1 VKFRN
6 YILVFFLTIN
16 FAFSFHSENRLVI
29 SNIQETNYHVI
40 TGTFKNGFNAWD
52 QVIKLK
58 KLGYKTAKILPKKN
72 ELFKVS
78 VLSFK
83 NYDLA
88 VQFQKKLA
96 LEGFKT
102 TNIEQHDLD
111 NNIIDYNKVVV
122 TENKENEI
130 EETNE
135 GSLNEIEN
143 QEKIKENNFT
153 KKEKEEDDNKKPEII
168 FKNLDDYYEIV
179 VGTYSNGFN
188 AWDRVN
194 ELKKKGFKSSKILR
208 RKNNLYRV
216 SVKQINTL
224 NNFQNLYIELK
235 EKQITEYNVLKFS
248 NTDSNKII
256 EEVIDL
262 KNIISNFDYEKK
274 VINKEVST
282 DEVDSIDYEET
293 MDLIA
298 SSDDDNNQ
306 ISEELDEFEKE
317 DNNIIIQK
325 NDLVNNEKNSIINE
339 IINAENLVDK
349 NVEELLDKE
358 EIVYTNNV
366 QIENNKINEKVDKE
380 KSISLDQETNISQN
394 AKTQSN
400 QINKR
405 KEKRKRS
412 GFNIFS
418 ALQDFDRKAYSSA
431 LEKYL
436 NLVYA
441 GKENYEILNYI
452 SNSYYNNSQYDKAVI
467 WFNKLISKYPKK
479 ITAENYYRAS
489 LSFKSQGAYGVSN
502 QLLEKYIEKTNNLIV
517 KNYYY
522 QNPNYLDQILKNSIL
537 AEIKKTNINSA
548 NSDFGPGFYG
558 ENKLVYSSTIS
569 STGNDL
575 YEWTDEPFLDL
586 FISEIDSLGNLS
598 DAKQITGDVN
608 TPYHESSAI
617 LSKDKKTLYFTR
629 NNFFKGDLEFDKNK
643 QVNLKIY
650 KAESEDGENWGNIQ
664 ELPFNDDEFST
675 AHPAFSIDEKRLY
688 FASDRPGSFGYS
700 DIWYVDILE
709 DGEYGDPVNLG
720 PNINT
725 EFRESFPFISDNNI
739 LYFSS
744 DGRMG
749 LGGFDIYYSNLDSYG
764 FPAES
769 KNFGKPLN
777 SRMDDFGFIYNSKS
791 NFGYFSSNR
800 NGYNG
805 SKSDEVYQFK
815 MLSSSAC
822 GSILSGIV
830 RDKYTG
836 QILPGAV
843 VELEDNYGNL
853 IANQIVKED
862 AKYDFSKE
870 AECSKCYTVKAR
882 KGVGYSSFQKNICIP
897 ESSTKIFTNIDLDW
911 AKDCLPDDLECLF
924 NINPIYFDL
933 DKYYIR
939 RDAAKELK
947 KVYTVMIRYPNM
959 KINIESHTDSRA
971 SNKYNLALSYN
982 RARSTKSWLVKRGI
996 NEKRISTSALGEM
1009 DLDNYCEDSINCQEQ
1024 EHQMNR
1030 RSIFKIREY

>member
-1 VKFRN
+1 MATAEKKETMDDTRKKLREIYSFTAEKEETVQKTETKEVTGENGKKETLSITKDVTEAVPYRIILKQPNRRQIEEAELEYSVEMSNCIRKGILTKAMLAKKYSDTGGLLSEEDAQELSGLYLKFGEKSGEFQKLSAKTKPTDTDKKRMDKMSGEIALLRKEIVDMETSYSSLFN
-6 YILVFFLTIN
+6 HTADTRAQNKAIQWYILYLTFIQKGDEEESTPLFEGEN
-16 FAFSFHSENRLVI
+16 FEGKMNDEEI
-29 SNIQETNYHVI
+29 
-40 TGTFKNGFNAWD
+40 
-52 QVIKLK
+52 
-58 KLGYKTAKILPKKN
+58 
-72 ELFKVS
+72 
-78 VLSFK
+78 SFK
-83 NYDLA
+83 NNTIIDTDN
-88 VQFQKKLA
+88 KSN
-96 LEGFKT
+96 ET
-102 TNIEQHDLD
+102 LD
-111 NNIIDYNKVVV
+111 NDQNIN
-122 TENKENEI
+122 
-130 EETNE
+130 
-135 GSLNEIEN
+135 
-143 QEKIKENNFT
+143 
-153 KKEKEEDDNKKPEII
+153 
-168 FKNLDDYYEIV
+168 
-179 VGTYSNGFN
+179 
-188 AWDRVN
+188 
-194 ELKKKGFKSSKILR
+194 
-208 RKNNLYRV
+208 
-216 SVKQINTL
+216 
-224 NNFQNLYIELK
+224 
-235 EKQITEYNVLKFS
+235 
-248 NTDSNKII
+248 
-256 EEVIDL
+256 
-262 KNIISNFDYEKK
+262 
-274 VINKEVST
+274 
-282 DEVDSIDYEET
+282 
-293 MDLIA
+293 
-298 SSDDDNNQ
+298 
-306 ISEELDEFEKE
+306 
-317 DNNIIIQK
+317 
-325 NDLVNNEKNSIINE
+325 
-339 IINAENLVDK
+339 
-349 NVEELLDKE
+349 LDKE
-358 EIVYTNNV
+358 INV
-366 QIENNKINEKVDKE
+366 
-380 KSISLDQETNISQN
+380 SQN
-394 AKTQSN
+394 IEIQNN
-400 QINKR
+400 QTSKR
-405 KEKRKRS
+405 KDKRKKS

-418 ALQDFDRKAYSSA
+418 ALQDFDRKAYTSA

-436 NLVYA
+436 NLVYS

-452 SNSYYNNSQYDKAVI
+452 SNSYFNNSQYDKAVI

-537 AEIKKTNINSA
+537 AEIKKTNINSE
-548 NSDFGPGFYG
+548 NSDFGPSFYG
-558 ENKLVYSSTIS
+558 ENKLIYSSTIS

-586 FISEIDSLGNLS
+586 FISEVDSLGNLS
-598 DAKQITGDVN
+598 DPKQVTGDVN

-629 NNFFKGDLEFDKNK
+629 NNFFKGDLDFDKNK

-650 KAESEDGENWGNIQ
+650 KAESEDGETWGNIQ

-700 DIWYVDILE
+700 DIWYVDILD

-725 EFRESFPFISDNNI
+725 EFRESFPFISSDNI

-764 FPAES
+764 FPDES
-769 KNFGKPLN
+769 INFGEPLN
-777 SRMDDFGFIYNSKS
+777 SRMDDFGFIYNSKN

-815 MLSSSAC
+815 MLASSPC
-822 GSILSGIV
+822 GSVLSGIV
-830 RDKYTG
+830 RDKNTG
-836 QILPGAV
+836 QILPGAE

-853 IANQIVKED
+853 IASQIVKED
-862 AKYDFSKE
+862 AKYDFSNE

-882 KGVGYSSFQKNICIP
+882 KGIGYSSFQKNICIP
-897 ESSTKIFTNIDLDW
+897 ESSTKIFTNIELDW

-947 KVYTVMIRYPNM
+947 KVYTVMIRYPNI
-959 KINIESHTDSRA
+959 KIHIESHTDSRA
-971 SNKYNLALSYN
+971 SNRYNLALSYN

-996 NEKRISTSALGEM
+996 NEERISTSALGEM
-1009 DLDNYCEDSINCQEQ
+1009 DLDNYCEDNINCQEQ

-1030 RSIFKIREY
+1030 RSIFKIREN

>member
-1 VKFRN
+1 MKFRK

-16 FAFSFHSENRLVI
+16 FTFSFHSERVLLINKLMI
-29 SNIQETNYHVI
+29 SNIQEINYHVI

-52 QVIKLK
+52 QVNKLK

-72 ELFKVS
+72 QLFKVS
-78 VLSFK
+78 VISFK
-83 NYDLA
+83 NYDSA
-88 VQFQKKLA
+88 VQLQKSLT
-96 LEGFKT
+96 LQGFNN
-102 TNIEQHDLD
+102 TNIEQYDF
-111 NNIIDYNKVVV
+111 NNEIIDYNNSDVS
-122 TENKENEI
+122 NNQENEI
-130 EETNE
+130 KENTKV
-135 GSLNEIEN
+135 SLDEVEN
-143 QEKIKENNFT
+143 QEKIKDSIIKKIEKVSNNMSQT
-153 KKEKEEDDNKKPEII
+153 T

-179 VGTYSNGFN
+179 VGSYTNGFN
-188 AWDRVN
+188 AWDKVN
-194 ELKKKGFKSSKILR
+194 ELKKKGFKSSKILK

-216 SVKQINTL
+216 SVQQIKNL

-235 EKQITEYNVLKFS
+235 ENQINEFNILKIS
-248 NTDSNKII
+248 NTNSNELL
-256 EEVIDL
+256 EEVIDYE
-262 KNIISNFDYEKK
+262 KIIENFD
-274 VINKEVST
+274 NKSQTVQNIVFPEE
-282 DEVDSIDYEET
+282 DLIDYEEPS
-293 MDLIA
+293 DKIVSGKDDINLIK
-298 SSDDDNNQ
+298 
-306 ISEELDEFEKE
+306 EELDEIKK
-317 DNNIIIQK
+317 DNNKVIAQT
-325 NDLVNNEKNSIINE
+325 NDITENEKISFTNKTIIDTDNKTNE
-339 IINAENLVDK
+339 T
-349 NVEELLDKE
+349 LD
-358 EIVYTNNV
+358 
-366 QIENNKINEKVDKE
+366 NEQNID
-380 KSISLDQETNISQN
+380 LDQDINISQN
-394 AKTQSN
+394 IETQNN
-400 QINKR
+400 QTSKR
-405 KEKRKRS
+405 KDKRKKS

-418 ALQDFDRKAYSSA
+418 ALQDFDRKAYTSA

-436 NLVYA
+436 NLVYS

-452 SNSYYNNSQYDKAVI
+452 SNSYFNNSQYDKAVI

-537 AEIKKTNINSA
+537 AEIKKTNINSE
-548 NSDFGPGFYG
+548 NSDFGPNFYG
-558 ENKLVYSSTIS
+558 ENKLIYSSTIS

-586 FISEIDSLGNLS
+586 FISDIDSLGNLS
-598 DAKQITGDVN
+598 DPKQVIGDIN

-629 NNFFKGDLEFDKNK
+629 NNFFKGDLDFDKNK

-650 KAESEDGENWGNIQ
+650 KAESEDGETWGNIQ

-700 DIWYVDILE
+700 DIWYVDILD

-725 EFRESFPFISDNNI
+725 EFRESFPFISSDNI

-764 FPAES
+764 FPDES
-769 KNFGKPLN
+769 INFGKPLN
-777 SRMDDFGFIYNSKS
+777 SRMDDFGFIYNSKN

-815 MLSSSAC
+815 MLASSPC
-822 GSILSGIV
+822 GSVLSGIV
-830 RDKYTG
+830 RDKNTG
-836 QILPGAV
+836 QILPGAE

-853 IANQIVKED
+853 IASQIVKED
-862 AKYDFSKE
+862 AKYDFSNE

-882 KGVGYSSFQKNICIP
+882 KGIGYSSFQKNICIP
-897 ESSTKIFTNIDLDW
+897 ESSTKIFTNIELDW

-947 KVYTVMIRYPNM
+947 KVYTVMIRYPNI
-959 KINIESHTDSRA
+959 KIHIESHTDSRA
-971 SNKYNLALSYN
+971 SNRYNLALSYN

-996 NEKRISTSALGEM
+996 NEERISTSALGEM
-1009 DLDNYCEDSINCQEQ
+1009 DLDNYCEDNINCQEQ

-1030 RSIFKIREY
+1030 RSIFKIREN

>member
-1 VKFRN
+1 M
-6 YILVFFLTIN
+6 
-16 FAFSFHSENRLVI
+16 I
-29 SNIQETNYHVI
+29 SNIQEINYHVI

-52 QVIKLK
+52 QVNKLK

-72 ELFKVS
+72 QLFKVS
-78 VLSFK
+78 VISFK
-83 NYDLA
+83 NYDSA
-88 VQFQKKLA
+88 VQLQKNLA
-96 LEGFKT
+96 LQGFNN
-102 TNIEQHDLD
+102 TNIEQYDF
-111 NNIIDYNKVVV
+111 NNEIIDYNNSDVS
-122 TENKENEI
+122 NNQENEI
-130 EETNE
+130 KENTKV
-135 GSLNEIEN
+135 SLDEFEN
-143 QEKIKENNFT
+143 QEKIKDNTTGKIEKGSNNMSQT
-153 KKEKEEDDNKKPEII
+153 T

-179 VGTYSNGFN
+179 VGSYTNGFN
-188 AWDRVN
+188 AWDKVN
-194 ELKKKGFKSSKILR
+194 DLKKKGFKSSKILK

-216 SVKQINTL
+216 SVQQIKNL
-224 NNFQNLYIELK
+224 KNFQDLYTELK
-235 EKQITEYNVLKFS
+235 ENQINEFNILKIS
-248 NTDSNKII
+248 NTNSNELL
-256 EEVIDL
+256 EEVIDY
-262 KNIISNFDYEKK
+262 KKIIENFD
-274 VINKEVST
+274 NKSQTVQNIVFPEE
-282 DEVDSIDYEET
+282 DLIDYEEPSDKIVST
-293 MDLIA
+293 EDDINLIK
-298 SSDDDNNQ
+298 
-306 ISEELDEFEKE
+306 EELDEIKK
-317 DNNIIIQK
+317 DNNKVIAQT
-325 NDLVNNEKNSIINE
+325 NDITENEKISF
-339 IINAENLVDK
+339 
-349 NVEELLDKE
+349 
-358 EIVYTNNV
+358 TNNTIIDTDNKT
-366 QIENNKINEKVDKE
+366 IETLDNEQDIDLDEKINV
-380 KSISLDQETNISQN
+380 SQN
-394 AKTQSN
+394 IEIQNN
-400 QINKR
+400 QTSKR
-405 KEKRKRS
+405 KDKRKKS

-418 ALQDFDRKAYSSA
+418 ALQDFDRKAYTSA

-436 NLVYA
+436 NLVYS

-452 SNSYYNNSQYDKAVI
+452 SNSYFNNSQYDKAVI

-537 AEIKKTNINSA
+537 AEIKKTNINSE
-548 NSDFGPGFYG
+548 NSDFGPSFYG
-558 ENKLVYSSTIS
+558 ENKLIYSSTIS

-586 FISEIDSLGNLS
+586 FISEVDSLGNLS
-598 DAKQITGDVN
+598 DPKQVTGDVN

-629 NNFFKGDLEFDKNK
+629 NNFFKGDLDFDKNK

-650 KAESEDGENWGNIQ
+650 KAESEDGETWGNIQ

-700 DIWYVDILE
+700 DIWYVDILD

-725 EFRESFPFISDNNI
+725 EFRESFPFISSDNI

-764 FPAES
+764 FPDES
-769 KNFGKPLN
+769 INFGEPLN
-777 SRMDDFGFIYNSKS
+777 SRMDDFGFIYNSKN

-815 MLSSSAC
+815 MLASSPC
-822 GSILSGIV
+822 GSVLSGIV
-830 RDKYTG
+830 RDKNTG
-836 QILPGAV
+836 QILPGAE

-853 IANQIVKED
+853 IASQIVKED
-862 AKYDFSKE
+862 AKYDFSNE

-882 KGVGYSSFQKNICIP
+882 KGIGYSSFQKNICIP
-897 ESSTKIFTNIDLDW
+897 ESSAKIFTNIELDW

-947 KVYTVMIRYPNM
+947 KVYTVMIRYPNI
-959 KINIESHTDSRA
+959 KIHIESHTDSRA
-971 SNKYNLALSYN
+971 SNRYNLALSYN

-996 NEKRISTSALGEM
+996 NEERISTSALGEM
-1009 DLDNYCEDSINCQEQ
+1009 DLDNYCEDNINCQEQ

-1030 RSIFKIREY
+1030 RSIFKIREN

>member
-1 VKFRN
+1 M
-6 YILVFFLTIN
+6 
-16 FAFSFHSENRLVI
+16 I
-29 SNIQETNYHVI
+29 SNIQEINYHVI

-52 QVIKLK
+52 QVNKLK

-72 ELFKVS
+72 QLFKVS
-78 VLSFK
+78 VISFK
-83 NYDLA
+83 NYDSA
-88 VQFQKKLA
+88 VQLQKNLT
-96 LEGFKT
+96 LQGFNN
-102 TNIEQHDLD
+102 TNIEQYDF
-111 NNIIDYNKVVV
+111 NNEIIDYNNSDVS
-122 TENKENEI
+122 NNQENEI
-130 EETNE
+130 KENTKV
-135 GSLNEIEN
+135 SLDEVEN
-143 QEKIKENNFT
+143 QEKIKDNTIGKIEKGSNNMSQT
-153 KKEKEEDDNKKPEII
+153 T

-179 VGTYSNGFN
+179 VGSYTNGFN
-188 AWDRVN
+188 AWDKVN
-194 ELKKKGFKSSKILR
+194 ELKKKGFKSSKILK

-216 SVKQINTL
+216 SVQQIKNL

-235 EKQITEYNVLKFS
+235 ENQINEFNILKIS
-248 NTDSNKII
+248 NTNSNELL
-256 EEVIDL
+256 EEVIDY
-262 KNIISNFDYEKK
+262 KKIIENFDKK
-274 VINKEVST
+274 SQTVQNIVFPEE
-282 DEVDSIDYEET
+282 DLIDYEEP
-293 MDLIA
+293 
-298 SSDDDNNQ
+298 SDKIVSREDDINQ
-306 ISEELDEFEKE
+306 IKEELDEIKK
-317 DNNIIIQK
+317 DNYKVIDQT
-325 NDLVNNEKNSIINE
+325 NDITENEKISF
-339 IINAENLVDK
+339 
-349 NVEELLDKE
+349 
-358 EIVYTNNV
+358 TNNT
-366 QIENNKINEKVDKE
+366 IIDTDNKTNETLDNE
-380 KSISLDQETNISQN
+380 QNIDLDQEINVSQN
-394 AKTQSN
+394 IEIQNN
-400 QINKR
+400 QTSKR
-405 KEKRKRS
+405 KDKRKKS

-418 ALQDFDRKAYSSA
+418 ALQDFDRKAYTSA

-436 NLVYA
+436 NLVYS

-452 SNSYYNNSQYDKAVI
+452 SNSYFNNSQYDKAVI

-537 AEIKKTNINSA
+537 AEIKKTNINSE
-548 NSDFGPGFYG
+548 NSDFGPSFYG
-558 ENKLVYSSTIS
+558 ENKLIYSSTIS

-586 FISEIDSLGNLS
+586 FISEVDSLGNLS
-598 DAKQITGDVN
+598 DPKQVTGDVN

-629 NNFFKGDLEFDKNK
+629 NNFFKGDLDFDKNK

-650 KAESEDGENWGNIQ
+650 KAESEDGETWGNIQ

-700 DIWYVDILE
+700 DIWYVDILD

-725 EFRESFPFISDNNI
+725 EFRESFPFISSDNI

-764 FPAES
+764 FPDES
-769 KNFGKPLN
+769 INFGKPLN
-777 SRMDDFGFIYNSKS
+777 SRMDDFGFIYNSKN

-815 MLSSSAC
+815 MLASSPC
-822 GSILSGIV
+822 GSVLSGIV
-830 RDKYTG
+830 RDKNTG
-836 QILPGAV
+836 QILPGAE

-853 IANQIVKED
+853 IASQIVKED
-862 AKYDFSKE
+862 AKYDFSNE

-882 KGVGYSSFQKNICIP
+882 KGIGYSSFQKNICIP
-897 ESSTKIFTNIDLDW
+897 ESSTKIFTNIELDW

-947 KVYTVMIRYPNM
+947 KVYTVMIRYPNI
-959 KINIESHTDSRA
+959 KIHIESHTDSRA
-971 SNKYNLALSYN
+971 SNRYNLALSYN

-996 NEKRISTSALGEM
+996 NEERISTSALGEM
-1009 DLDNYCEDSINCQEQ
+1009 DLDNYCEDNINCQEQ

-1030 RSIFKIREY
+1030 RSIFKIREN

>member
-1 VKFRN
+1 M
-6 YILVFFLTIN
+6 
-16 FAFSFHSENRLVI
+16 I
-29 SNIQETNYHVI
+29 SNIQEINYHVI

-52 QVIKLK
+52 QVNKLK

-72 ELFKVS
+72 QLFKVS
-78 VLSFK
+78 VISFK
-83 NYDLA
+83 NYDSA
-88 VQFQKKLA
+88 VQLQKNLA
-96 LEGFKT
+96 LQGFNN
-102 TNIEQHDLD
+102 TNIEQYDF
-111 NNIIDYNKVVV
+111 NNEIIDYNNSDVS
-122 TENKENEI
+122 NNQENEI
-130 EETNE
+130 KENTKV
-135 GSLNEIEN
+135 SLDEVEN
-143 QEKIKENNFT
+143 QEKIKDSIIKKIEKVSNNMSQT
-153 KKEKEEDDNKKPEII
+153 T

-179 VGTYSNGFN
+179 VGSYTNGFN
-188 AWDRVN
+188 AWDKVN
-194 ELKKKGFKSSKILR
+194 ELKKKGFKSSKILK

-216 SVKQINTL
+216 SVQQIKNL

-235 EKQITEYNVLKFS
+235 ENQINEFNILKIS
-248 NTDSNKII
+248 NTNSNELL
-256 EEVIDL
+256 EEVIDYE
-262 KNIISNFDYEKK
+262 KIIENFD
-274 VINKEVST
+274 NKSQTVQNIVFPEE
-282 DEVDSIDYEET
+282 DLIDYEEPS
-293 MDLIA
+293 DKIVSGKDDINLIK
-298 SSDDDNNQ
+298 
-306 ISEELDEFEKE
+306 EELDEIKK
-317 DNNIIIQK
+317 DNNKVIAQT
-325 NDLVNNEKNSIINE
+325 NDITENEKISFTNKTIIDTDNKTNE
-339 IINAENLVDK
+339 T
-349 NVEELLDKE
+349 LD
-358 EIVYTNNV
+358 
-366 QIENNKINEKVDKE
+366 NEQNID
-380 KSISLDQETNISQN
+380 LDQDINVSQN
-394 AKTQSN
+394 IETQNN
-400 QINKR
+400 QTIKR
-405 KEKRKRS
+405 KDKRKKS

-418 ALQDFDRKAYSSA
+418 ALQDFDRKAYTSA

-436 NLVYA
+436 NLVYS

-452 SNSYYNNSQYDKAVI
+452 SNSYFNNSQYDKAVI

-537 AEIKKTNINSA
+537 AEIKKTNINSE
-548 NSDFGPGFYG
+548 NSDFGPSFYG
-558 ENKLVYSSTIS
+558 ENKLIYSSTIS

-586 FISEIDSLGNLS
+586 FISDIDSLGNLS
-598 DAKQITGDVN
+598 DPKQVTGDVN

-629 NNFFKGDLEFDKNK
+629 NNFFKGDLDFDKNK

-650 KAESEDGENWGNIQ
+650 KAESEDGETWGNIQ

-700 DIWYVDILE
+700 DIWYVDILD

-725 EFRESFPFISDNNI
+725 EFRESFPFISSDNI

-764 FPAES
+764 FPDES
-769 KNFGKPLN
+769 INFGKPLN
-777 SRMDDFGFIYNSKS
+777 SRMDDFGFIYNSKN

-815 MLSSSAC
+815 MLASSPC
-822 GSILSGIV
+822 GSVLSGIV
-830 RDKYTG
+830 RDKNTG
-836 QILPGAV
+836 QILPGAE

-853 IANQIVKED
+853 IASQIVKED
-862 AKYDFSKE
+862 AKYDFSNE

-882 KGVGYSSFQKNICIP
+882 KGIGYSSFQKNICIP
-897 ESSTKIFTNIDLDW
+897 ESSTKIFTNIELDW

-947 KVYTVMIRYPNM
+947 KVYTVMIRYPNI
-959 KINIESHTDSRA
+959 KIHIESHTDSRA
-971 SNKYNLALSYN
+971 SNRYNLALSYN

-996 NEKRISTSALGEM
+996 NEERISTSALGEM
-1009 DLDNYCEDSINCQEQ
+1009 DLDNYCEDNINCQEQ

-1030 RSIFKIREY
+1030 RSIFKIREN

>member
-1 VKFRN
+1 M
-6 YILVFFLTIN
+6 
-16 FAFSFHSENRLVI
+16 I
-29 SNIQETNYHVI
+29 SNIQEINYHVI

-52 QVIKLK
+52 QVNKLK

-72 ELFKVS
+72 QLFKVS
-78 VLSFK
+78 VISFK
-83 NYDLA
+83 NYDSA
-88 VQFQKKLA
+88 VQLQKNLA
-96 LEGFKT
+96 LQGFNN
-102 TNIEQHDLD
+102 TNIEQYDF
-111 NNIIDYNKVVV
+111 NNEIIDYNNSDVS
-122 TENKENEI
+122 NNQENEI
-130 EETNE
+130 KENTKV
-135 GSLNEIEN
+135 SLDEVEN
-143 QEKIKENNFT
+143 QEKIKDNTTGKIEKGSNNMSQT
-153 KKEKEEDDNKKPEII
+153 T

-179 VGTYSNGFN
+179 VGSYTNGFN
-188 AWDRVN
+188 AWDKVN
-194 ELKKKGFKSSKILR
+194 ELKKKGFKSSKILK

-216 SVKQINTL
+216 SVQQIKNL

-235 EKQITEYNVLKFS
+235 ENQINEFNILKIS
-248 NTDSNKII
+248 NTNSNELL
-256 EEVIDL
+256 EEVIDY
-262 KNIISNFDYEKK
+262 KKIIENFD
-274 VINKEVST
+274 NKSQTVQNIVFPEE
-282 DEVDSIDYEET
+282 DLIDYEEP
-293 MDLIA
+293 
-298 SSDDDNNQ
+298 SDKIVSREDDINQIKEELNEIKKDNNKVIAQ
-306 ISEELDEFEKE
+306 T
-317 DNNIIIQK
+317 
-325 NDLVNNEKNSIINE
+325 NDITENEKISF
-339 IINAENLVDK
+339 
-349 NVEELLDKE
+349 
-358 EIVYTNNV
+358 TNNT
-366 QIENNKINEKVDKE
+366 IIDTDNKTNETLDNE
-380 KSISLDQETNISQN
+380 QNIDLDQDINVSQN
-394 AKTQSN
+394 IETQNN
-400 QINKR
+400 QTSKR
-405 KEKRKRS
+405 KDKRKKS

-418 ALQDFDRKAYSSA
+418 ALQDFDRKAYTSA

-436 NLVYA
+436 NLVYS

-452 SNSYYNNSQYDKAVI
+452 SNSYFNNSQYDKAVI

-537 AEIKKTNINSA
+537 AEIKKTNINSE
-548 NSDFGPGFYG
+548 NSDFGPSFYG
-558 ENKLVYSSTIS
+558 ENKLIYSSTIS

-586 FISEIDSLGNLS
+586 FISEVDSLGNLS
-598 DAKQITGDVN
+598 DPKQVTGDVN

-629 NNFFKGDLEFDKNK
+629 NNFFKGDLDFDKNK

-650 KAESEDGENWGNIQ
+650 KAESEDGETWGNIQ

-700 DIWYVDILE
+700 DIWYVDILD

-725 EFRESFPFISDNNI
+725 EFRESFPFISSDNI

-764 FPAES
+764 FPDES
-769 KNFGKPLN
+769 INFGEPLN
-777 SRMDDFGFIYNSKS
+777 SRMDDFGFIYNSKN

-815 MLSSSAC
+815 MLASSPC
-822 GSILSGIV
+822 GSVLSGIV
-830 RDKYTG
+830 RDKNTG
-836 QILPGAV
+836 QILPGAE

-853 IANQIVKED
+853 IASQIVKED
-862 AKYDFSKE
+862 AKYDFSNE

-882 KGVGYSSFQKNICIP
+882 KGIGYSSFQKNICIP
-897 ESSTKIFTNIDLDW
+897 ESSTKIFTNIELDW

-947 KVYTVMIRYPNM
+947 KVYTVMIRYPNI
-959 KINIESHTDSRA
+959 KIHIESHTDSRA
-971 SNKYNLALSYN
+971 SNRYNLALSYN

-996 NEKRISTSALGEM
+996 NEERISTSALGEM
-1009 DLDNYCEDSINCQEQ
+1009 DLDNYCEDNINCQEQ

-1030 RSIFKIREY
+1030 RSIFKIREN

>member
-1 VKFRN
+1 M
-6 YILVFFLTIN
+6 IN
-16 FAFSFHSENRLVI
+16 KLMI
-29 SNIQETNYHVI
+29 SNIQEINYHVI

-52 QVIKLK
+52 QVNKLK

-72 ELFKVS
+72 QLFKVS
-78 VLSFK
+78 VISFK
-83 NYDLA
+83 NYDSA
-88 VQFQKKLA
+88 VQLQKNLT
-96 LEGFKT
+96 LQGFNN
-102 TNIEQHDLD
+102 TNIEQYDF
-111 NNIIDYNKVVV
+111 NNEIIDYNNSDVS
-122 TENKENEI
+122 NNQENEI
-130 EETNE
+130 KENTKV
-135 GSLNEIEN
+135 SLDEVEN
-143 QEKIKENNFT
+143 QEKIKDSIIKKIEKVSNNMSQT
-153 KKEKEEDDNKKPEII
+153 T

-179 VGTYSNGFN
+179 VGSYTNGFN
-188 AWDRVN
+188 AWDKVN
-194 ELKKKGFKSSKILR
+194 ELKKKGFKSSKILK

-216 SVKQINTL
+216 SVQQIKNL

-235 EKQITEYNVLKFS
+235 ENQINEFNILKIS
-248 NTDSNKII
+248 NTNSNELL
-256 EEVIDL
+256 EEVIDY
-262 KNIISNFDYEKK
+262 KKIIENFD
-274 VINKEVST
+274 NKSQTVQNIVFPEE
-282 DEVDSIDYEET
+282 DLIDYEEPS
-293 MDLIA
+293 DKIVSGKDDINLIK
-298 SSDDDNNQ
+298 
-306 ISEELDEFEKE
+306 EELDEIKK
-317 DNNIIIQK
+317 DNNKVIAQTNDIIE
-325 NDLVNNEKNSIINE
+325 NEKISF
-339 IINAENLVDK
+339 
-349 NVEELLDKE
+349 
-358 EIVYTNNV
+358 TNNT
-366 QIENNKINEKVDKE
+366 IIDTDNKTNETLDNE
-380 KSISLDQETNISQN
+380 QNIDLDQDINVSQN
-394 AKTQSN
+394 IETQNN
-400 QINKR
+400 QTSKR
-405 KEKRKRS
+405 KDKRKKS

-418 ALQDFDRKAYSSA
+418 ALQDFDRKAYTSA

-436 NLVYA
+436 NLVYS

-452 SNSYYNNSQYDKAVI
+452 SNSYFNNSQYDKAVI

-537 AEIKKTNINSA
+537 AEIKKTNINSE
-548 NSDFGPGFYG
+548 NSDFGPSFYG
-558 ENKLVYSSTIS
+558 ENKLIYSSTIS

-586 FISEIDSLGNLS
+586 FISDIDSLGNLS
-598 DAKQITGDVN
+598 DPKQVTGDVN

-629 NNFFKGDLEFDKNK
+629 NNFFKGDLDFDKNK

-650 KAESEDGENWGNIQ
+650 KAESEDGETWGNIQ

-700 DIWYVDILE
+700 DIWYVDILD

-725 EFRESFPFISDNNI
+725 EFRESFPFISSDNI

-764 FPAES
+764 FPDES
-769 KNFGKPLN
+769 INFGEPLN
-777 SRMDDFGFIYNSKS
+777 SRMDDFGFIYNSKN

-815 MLSSSAC
+815 MLASSPC
-822 GSILSGIV
+822 GSVLSGIV
-830 RDKYTG
+830 RDKNTG
-836 QILPGAV
+836 QILPGAE

-853 IANQIVKED
+853 IASQIVKED
-862 AKYDFSKE
+862 AKYDFSNE

-882 KGVGYSSFQKNICIP
+882 KGIGYSSFQKNICIP
-897 ESSTKIFTNIDLDW
+897 ESSTKIFTNIELDW

-947 KVYTVMIRYPNM
+947 KVYTVMIRYPNI
-959 KINIESHTDSRA
+959 KIHIESHTDSRA
-971 SNKYNLALSYN
+971 SNRYNLALSYN

-996 NEKRISTSALGEM
+996 NEERISTSALGEM
-1009 DLDNYCEDSINCQEQ
+1009 DLDNYCEDNINCQEQ

-1030 RSIFKIREY
+1030 RSIFKIREN

>member
-1 VKFRN
+1 M
-6 YILVFFLTIN
+6 
-16 FAFSFHSENRLVI
+16 I
-29 SNIQETNYHVI
+29 SNIQEINYHLI

-52 QVIKLK
+52 QVNKLK

-72 ELFKVS
+72 QLFKVS
-78 VLSFK
+78 VISFK
-83 NYDLA
+83 NYDSA

-96 LEGFKT
+96 FQGFNN
-102 TNIEQHDLD
+102 TNIEQYDF
-111 NNIIDYNKVVV
+111 NNEIIDYNNSDVS
-122 TENKENEI
+122 NNQENEI
-130 EETNE
+130 QENNKV
-135 GSLNEIEN
+135 SLDELEN
-143 QEKIKENNFT
+143 QEEIKDSIIDKIEKGSNNMSQT
-153 KKEKEEDDNKKPEII
+153 V
-168 FKNLDDYYEIV
+168 FKNLDDYYEII
-179 VGTYSNGFN
+179 VGSYTNGFN
-188 AWDRVN
+188 AWDKIN
-194 ELKKKGFKSSKILR
+194 ELKKKGFKSSKILK

-216 SVKQINTL
+216 SVQQIKNL

-235 EKQITEYNVLKFS
+235 ENQINEFNILKIS
-248 NTDSNKII
+248 NTNSNELL
-256 EEVIDL
+256 EEVIDY
-262 KNIISNFDYEKK
+262 KKIIENFDKK
-274 VINKEVST
+274 SQTVQNIVFPEE
-282 DEVDSIDYEET
+282 DLIDYEET
-293 MDLIA
+293 
-298 SSDDDNNQ
+298 SDKILSREDDINQ
-306 ISEELDEFEKE
+306 IKEELDEIKN
-317 DNNIIIQK
+317 DNNKVIVQTNDIIE
-325 NDLVNNEKNSIINE
+325 NENISF
-339 IINAENLVDK
+339 
-349 NVEELLDKE
+349 
-358 EIVYTNNV
+358 TNN
-366 QIENNKINEKVDKE
+366 IKIDTDDKTNETLDNE
-380 KSISLDQETNISQN
+380 QNIDLDQDINVSQN
-394 AKTQSN
+394 IETQNN
-400 QINKR
+400 QTSKR
-405 KEKRKRS
+405 KDKRKKS

-418 ALQDFDRKAYSSA
+418 ALQDFDRKAYTSA

-436 NLVYA
+436 KLVYS

-452 SNSYYNNSQYDKAVI
+452 SNSYFNNSQYDKAVI

-537 AEIKKTNINSA
+537 AEIKKTNINSE
-548 NSDFGPGFYG
+548 NSDFGPSFYG
-558 ENKLVYSSTIS
+558 ENKLIYSSTIS

-586 FISEIDSLGNLS
+586 FISEVDSLGNLS
-598 DAKQITGDVN
+598 DPKQVTGDVN

-629 NNFFKGDLEFDKNK
+629 NNFFKGDLDFDKNK

-650 KAESEDGENWGNIQ
+650 KAESEDGETWGNIQ

-700 DIWYVDILE
+700 DIWYVDILD

-725 EFRESFPFISDNNI
+725 EFRESFPFISSDNI

-749 LGGFDIYYSNLDSYG
+749 IGGFDIYYSNLDSYG
-764 FPAES
+764 FPDES
-769 KNFGKPLN
+769 INFGEPLN
-777 SRMDDFGFIYNSKS
+777 SRMDDFGFIYNSKN

-815 MLSSSAC
+815 MLASSPC
-822 GSILSGIV
+822 GSVLSGIV
-830 RDKYTG
+830 RDKNTG
-836 QILPGAV
+836 QILPGAE

-853 IANQIVKED
+853 IASQIVKED
-862 AKYDFSKE
+862 AKYDFSNE

-882 KGVGYSSFQKNICIP
+882 KGIGYSSFQKNICIP
-897 ESSTKIFTNIDLDW
+897 ESSTKIFTNIELDW

-947 KVYTVMIRYPNM
+947 KVYTVMIRYPNI
-959 KINIESHTDSRA
+959 KIHIESHTDSRA
-971 SNKYNLALSYN
+971 SNRYNLALSYN

-996 NEKRISTSALGEM
+996 NEERISTSALGEM
-1009 DLDNYCEDSINCQEQ
+1009 DLDNYCEDNINCQEQ

-1030 RSIFKIREY
+1030 RSIFKIREN

>member
-1 VKFRN
+1 M
-6 YILVFFLTIN
+6 
-16 FAFSFHSENRLVI
+16 I
-29 SNIQETNYHVI
+29 SNIQEINYHVI

-52 QVIKLK
+52 QVNKLK

-72 ELFKVS
+72 QLFKVS
-78 VLSFK
+78 VISFK
-83 NYDLA
+83 NYDSA
-88 VQFQKKLA
+88 VQLQKSLT
-96 LEGFKT
+96 LQGFNN
-102 TNIEQHDLD
+102 TNIEQYDF
-111 NNIIDYNKVVV
+111 NNEIIDYNNSDVS
-122 TENKENEI
+122 NNQENEI
-130 EETNE
+130 KENTKV
-135 GSLNEIEN
+135 SLDEVEN
-143 QEKIKENNFT
+143 QEKIKDSIIKKIEKVSNNMSQT
-153 KKEKEEDDNKKPEII
+153 T

-179 VGTYSNGFN
+179 VGSYTNGFN
-188 AWDRVN
+188 AWDKVN
-194 ELKKKGFKSSKILR
+194 ELKKKGFKSSKILK

-216 SVKQINTL
+216 SVQQIKNL

-235 EKQITEYNVLKFS
+235 ENQINEFNILKIS
-248 NTDSNKII
+248 NTNSNELL
-256 EEVIDL
+256 EEVIDYE
-262 KNIISNFDYEKK
+262 KIIENFD
-274 VINKEVST
+274 NKSQTVQNIVFPEE
-282 DEVDSIDYEET
+282 DLIDYEEPS
-293 MDLIA
+293 DKIVSGKDDINLIK
-298 SSDDDNNQ
+298 
-306 ISEELDEFEKE
+306 EELDEIKK
-317 DNNIIIQK
+317 DNNKVIAQT
-325 NDLVNNEKNSIINE
+325 NDITENEKISFTNKTIIDTDNKTNE
-339 IINAENLVDK
+339 T
-349 NVEELLDKE
+349 LD
-358 EIVYTNNV
+358 
-366 QIENNKINEKVDKE
+366 NEQNID
-380 KSISLDQETNISQN
+380 LDQDINISQN
-394 AKTQSN
+394 IETQNN
-400 QINKR
+400 QTSKR
-405 KEKRKRS
+405 KDKRKKS

-418 ALQDFDRKAYSSA
+418 ALQDFDRKAYTSA

-436 NLVYA
+436 NLVYS

-452 SNSYYNNSQYDKAVI
+452 SNSYFNNSQYDKAVI

-537 AEIKKTNINSA
+537 AEIKKTNINSE
-548 NSDFGPGFYG
+548 NSDFGPNFYG
-558 ENKLVYSSTIS
+558 ENKLIYSSTIS

-586 FISEIDSLGNLS
+586 FISDIDSLGNLS
-598 DAKQITGDVN
+598 DPKQVIGDIN

-629 NNFFKGDLEFDKNK
+629 NNFFKGDLDFDKNK

-650 KAESEDGENWGNIQ
+650 KAESEDGETWGNIQ

-700 DIWYVDILE
+700 DIWYVDILD

-725 EFRESFPFISDNNI
+725 EFRESFPFISSDNI

-764 FPAES
+764 FPDES
-769 KNFGKPLN
+769 INFGKPLN
-777 SRMDDFGFIYNSKS
+777 SRMDDFGFIYNSKN

-815 MLSSSAC
+815 MLASSPC
-822 GSILSGIV
+822 GSVLSGIV
-830 RDKYTG
+830 RDKNTG
-836 QILPGAV
+836 QILPGAE

-853 IANQIVKED
+853 IASQIVKED
-862 AKYDFSKE
+862 AKYDFSNE

-882 KGVGYSSFQKNICIP
+882 KGIGYSSFQKNICIP
-897 ESSTKIFTNIDLDW
+897 ESSTKIFTNIELDW

-947 KVYTVMIRYPNM
+947 KVYTVMIRYPNI
-959 KINIESHTDSRA
+959 KIHIESHTDSRA
-971 SNKYNLALSYN
+971 SNRYNLALSYN

-996 NEKRISTSALGEM
+996 NEERISTSALGEM
-1009 DLDNYCEDSINCQEQ
+1009 DLDNYCEDNINCQEQ

-1030 RSIFKIREY
+1030 RSIFKIREN

>member
-1 VKFRN
+1 M
-6 YILVFFLTIN
+6 
-16 FAFSFHSENRLVI
+16 I
-29 SNIQETNYHVI
+29 SNIQEINYHVI

-52 QVIKLK
+52 QVNKLK

-72 ELFKVS
+72 QLFKVS
-78 VLSFK
+78 VISFK
-83 NYDLA
+83 NYDSA
-88 VQFQKKLA
+88 VQLQKNLT
-96 LEGFKT
+96 LQGFNN
-102 TNIEQHDLD
+102 TNIEQYDF
-111 NNIIDYNKVVV
+111 NNEIIDYNNSDVS
-122 TENKENEI
+122 NNQENEI
-130 EETNE
+130 KENTKV
-135 GSLNEIEN
+135 SLDEVEN
-143 QEKIKENNFT
+143 QEKIKDSIIKKIEKVSNNMSQT
-153 KKEKEEDDNKKPEII
+153 T

-179 VGTYSNGFN
+179 VGSYTNGFN
-188 AWDRVN
+188 AWDKVN
-194 ELKKKGFKSSKILR
+194 ELKKKGFKSSKILK

-216 SVKQINTL
+216 SVQQIKNL

-235 EKQITEYNVLKFS
+235 ENQINEFNILKIS
-248 NTDSNKII
+248 NTNSNELL
-256 EEVIDL
+256 EEVIDY
-262 KNIISNFDYEKK
+262 KKIIENFD
-274 VINKEVST
+274 NKSQTVQNIVFPEE
-282 DEVDSIDYEET
+282 DLIDYEEPS
-293 MDLIA
+293 DKIVSGKDDINLIK
-298 SSDDDNNQ
+298 
-306 ISEELDEFEKE
+306 EELDEIKK
-317 DNNIIIQK
+317 DNNKVIAQT
-325 NDLVNNEKNSIINE
+325 NDITENEKISF
-339 IINAENLVDK
+339 
-349 NVEELLDKE
+349 
-358 EIVYTNNV
+358 TNNT
-366 QIENNKINEKVDKE
+366 IIDTDNKTNETLDNE
-380 KSISLDQETNISQN
+380 QNIDLDQEINVSQN
-394 AKTQSN
+394 IEIQNN
-400 QINKR
+400 QTSKR
-405 KEKRKRS
+405 KDKRKKS

-418 ALQDFDRKAYSSA
+418 ALQDFDRKAYTSA

-436 NLVYA
+436 NLVYS

-452 SNSYYNNSQYDKAVI
+452 SNSYFNNSQYDKAVI

-537 AEIKKTNINSA
+537 AEIKKTNINSE
-548 NSDFGPGFYG
+548 NSDFGPSFYG
-558 ENKLVYSSTIS
+558 ENKLIYSSTIS

-586 FISEIDSLGNLS
+586 FISDIDSLGNLS
-598 DAKQITGDVN
+598 DPKQVTGDVN

-629 NNFFKGDLEFDKNK
+629 NNFFKGDLDFDKNK

-650 KAESEDGENWGNIQ
+650 KAESEDGETWGNIQ

-700 DIWYVDILE
+700 DIWYVDILD

-725 EFRESFPFISDNNI
+725 EFRESFPFISSDNI

-764 FPAES
+764 FPDES
-769 KNFGKPLN
+769 INFGKPLN
-777 SRMDDFGFIYNSKS
+777 SRMDDFGFIYNSKN

-815 MLSSSAC
+815 MLASSPC
-822 GSILSGIV
+822 GSVLSGIV
-830 RDKYTG
+830 RDKNTG
-836 QILPGAV
+836 QILPGAE

-853 IANQIVKED
+853 IASQIVKED
-862 AKYDFSKE
+862 AKYDFSNE

-882 KGVGYSSFQKNICIP
+882 KGIGYSSFQKNICIP
-897 ESSTKIFTNIDLDW
+897 ESSTKIFTNIELDW

-947 KVYTVMIRYPNM
+947 KVYTVMIRYPNI
-959 KINIESHTDSRA
+959 KIHIESHTDSRA
-971 SNKYNLALSYN
+971 SNRYNLALSYN

-996 NEKRISTSALGEM
+996 NEERISTSALGEM
-1009 DLDNYCEDSINCQEQ
+1009 DLDNYCEDNINCQEQ

-1030 RSIFKIREY
+1030 RSIFKIREN

>member
-1 VKFRN
+1 M
-6 YILVFFLTIN
+6 
-16 FAFSFHSENRLVI
+16 I
-29 SNIQETNYHVI
+29 SNIQEINYHVI

-52 QVIKLK
+52 QVNKLK

-72 ELFKVS
+72 QLFKVS
-78 VLSFK
+78 VISFK
-83 NYDLA
+83 NYDSA
-88 VQFQKKLA
+88 VQLQKNLA
-96 LEGFKT
+96 LQGFNN
-102 TNIEQHDLD
+102 TNIEQYDF
-111 NNIIDYNKVVV
+111 NNEIIDYNNSDVS
-122 TENKENEI
+122 NNQENEI
-130 EETNE
+130 KENTKV
-135 GSLNEIEN
+135 SLDEVEN
-143 QEKIKENNFT
+143 QEKIKDSIIKKIEKVSNNMSQT
-153 KKEKEEDDNKKPEII
+153 T

-179 VGTYSNGFN
+179 VGSYTNGFN
-188 AWDRVN
+188 AWDKVN
-194 ELKKKGFKSSKILR
+194 ELKKKGFKSSKILK

-216 SVKQINTL
+216 SVQQIKNL

-235 EKQITEYNVLKFS
+235 ENQINEFNILKIS
-248 NTDSNKII
+248 NTNSNELL
-256 EEVIDL
+256 EEVIDY
-262 KNIISNFDYEKK
+262 KKIIENFD
-274 VINKEVST
+274 NKSQTVQNIVFPEE
-282 DEVDSIDYEET
+282 DLIDYEEP
-293 MDLIA
+293 
-298 SSDDDNNQ
+298 SDKIVSTEDDINQ
-306 ISEELDEFEKE
+306 IKEELDEIKK
-317 DNNIIIQK
+317 DNNKVIAQT
-325 NDLVNNEKNSIINE
+325 NDITENEKISFTNKTIIDTDNKTNE
-339 IINAENLVDK
+339 T
-349 NVEELLDKE
+349 LD
-358 EIVYTNNV
+358 
-366 QIENNKINEKVDKE
+366 NEQNID
-380 KSISLDQETNISQN
+380 LDQDINVSQN
-394 AKTQSN
+394 IETQNN
-400 QINKR
+400 QTSKR
-405 KEKRKRS
+405 KDKRKKS

-418 ALQDFDRKAYSSA
+418 ALQDFDRKAYTSA

-436 NLVYA
+436 NLVYS

-452 SNSYYNNSQYDKAVI
+452 SNSYFNNSQYDKAVI

-537 AEIKKTNINSA
+537 AEIKKTNINSE
-548 NSDFGPGFYG
+548 NSDFGPSFYG
-558 ENKLVYSSTIS
+558 ENKLIYSSTIS

-586 FISEIDSLGNLS
+586 FISDIDSLGNLS
-598 DAKQITGDVN
+598 DPKQVTGDVN

-629 NNFFKGDLEFDKNK
+629 NNFFKGDLDFDKNK

-650 KAESEDGENWGNIQ
+650 KAESEDGETWGNIQ

-700 DIWYVDILE
+700 DIWYVDILD

-725 EFRESFPFISDNNI
+725 EFRESFPFISSDNI

-764 FPAES
+764 FPDES
-769 KNFGKPLN
+769 INFGKPLN
-777 SRMDDFGFIYNSKS
+777 SRMDDFGFIYNSKN

-815 MLSSSAC
+815 MLASSPC
-822 GSILSGIV
+822 GSVLSGIV
-830 RDKYTG
+830 RDKNTG
-836 QILPGAV
+836 QILPGAE

-853 IANQIVKED
+853 IASQIVKED
-862 AKYDFSKE
+862 AKYDFSNE

-882 KGVGYSSFQKNICIP
+882 KGIGYSSFQKNICIP
-897 ESSTKIFTNIDLDW
+897 ESSTKIFTNIELDW

-947 KVYTVMIRYPNM
+947 KVYTVMIRYPNI
-959 KINIESHTDSRA
+959 KIHIESHTDSRA
-971 SNKYNLALSYN
+971 SNRYNLALSYN

-996 NEKRISTSALGEM
+996 NEERISTSALGEM
-1009 DLDNYCEDSINCQEQ
+1009 DLDNYCEDNINCQEQ

-1030 RSIFKIREY
+1030 RSIFKIREN

>member
-1 VKFRN
+1 M
-6 YILVFFLTIN
+6 IN
-16 FAFSFHSENRLVI
+16 KLMI
-29 SNIQETNYHVI
+29 SNIQEINYHVI

-52 QVIKLK
+52 QVNKLK

-72 ELFKVS
+72 QLFKVS
-78 VLSFK
+78 VISFK
-83 NYDLA
+83 NYDSA
-88 VQFQKKLA
+88 VQLQKNLA
-96 LEGFKT
+96 LQGFNN
-102 TNIEQHDLD
+102 TNIEQYDF
-111 NNIIDYNKVVV
+111 NNEIIDYNNSDVS
-122 TENKENEI
+122 NNQENEI
-130 EETNE
+130 KENTKV
-135 GSLNEIEN
+135 SLDEDEN
-143 QEKIKENNFT
+143 QEEIKDSIIEKI
-153 KKEKEEDDNKKPEII
+153 EKESNNMPQTTI
-168 FKNLDDYYEIV
+168 KNLDDYYEIV
-179 VGTYSNGFN
+179 VGSYTNGFN
-188 AWDRVN
+188 AWDKVN
-194 ELKKKGFKSSKILR
+194 ELKKKGFKSSKILK

-216 SVKQINTL
+216 SVQQIKNL

-235 EKQITEYNVLKFS
+235 ENQINEFNILKIS
-248 NTDSNKII
+248 NTNSNELL
-256 EEVIDL
+256 EEVIDY
-262 KNIISNFDYEKK
+262 KKIIENFDYKSQTVQNIVFPE
-274 VINKEVST
+274 E
-282 DEVDSIDYEET
+282 DLIDYEEQ
-293 MDLIA
+293 
-298 SSDDDNNQ
+298 SDKIVSREDDINQ
-306 ISEELDEFEKE
+306 IKEELDEIKK
-317 DNNIIIQK
+317 DNYKVIDQT
-325 NDLVNNEKNSIINE
+325 NDITENEKISF
-339 IINAENLVDK
+339 
-349 NVEELLDKE
+349 
-358 EIVYTNNV
+358 TNNT
-366 QIENNKINEKVDKE
+366 IIDTDNKTNET
-380 KSISLDQETNISQN
+380 LDNEQNIDLNQDINISQN
-394 AKTQSN
+394 IEIRNN
-400 QINKR
+400 QTSKR
-405 KEKRKRS
+405 KDKRKKS

-418 ALQDFDRKAYSSA
+418 ALQDFDRKAYTSA

-436 NLVYA
+436 NLVYS

-452 SNSYYNNSQYDKAVI
+452 SNSYFNNSQYDKAVI

-537 AEIKKTNINSA
+537 AEIKKTNINSE
-548 NSDFGPGFYG
+548 NSDFGPSFYG
-558 ENKLVYSSTIS
+558 ENKLIYSSTIS

-586 FISEIDSLGNLS
+586 FISELDSLGNLS
-598 DAKQITGDVN
+598 NPKQVTGDVN

-629 NNFFKGDLEFDKNK
+629 NNFFKGDLDFDKNK

-650 KAESEDGENWGNIQ
+650 KAESDDGETWGNIQ

-700 DIWYVDILE
+700 DIWYVDILD

-725 EFRESFPFISDNNI
+725 EFRESFPFISNDNI

-764 FPAES
+764 FPDES
-769 KNFGKPLN
+769 INFGEPLN
-777 SRMDDFGFIYNSKS
+777 SRMDDFGFIYNSKN

-815 MLSSSAC
+815 MLASSPC
-822 GSILSGIV
+822 GSVLSGIV
-830 RDKYTG
+830 RDKNTG
-836 QILPGAV
+836 QILPGAE

-853 IANQIVKED
+853 IARQIVKED
-862 AKYDFSKE
+862 AKYDFSNE

-882 KGVGYSSFQKNICIP
+882 KGIGYSSFQKNICIP
-897 ESSTKIFTNIDLDW
+897 ESSTKIFTNIELDW

-947 KVYTVMIRYPNM
+947 KVYTVMIRYPNI
-959 KINIESHTDSRA
+959 KIHIESHTDSRA
-971 SNKYNLALSYN
+971 SNRYNLALSYN

-996 NEKRISTSALGEM
+996 NEERISTSALGEM
-1009 DLDNYCEDSINCQEQ
+1009 DLDNYCEDNINCQEQ

-1030 RSIFKIREY
+1030 RSIFKIREN

>member
-1 VKFRN
+1 M
-6 YILVFFLTIN
+6 
-16 FAFSFHSENRLVI
+16 I
-29 SNIQETNYHVI
+29 SNIQEINYHLI
-40 TGTFKNGFNAWD
+40 TGTFKNGFNAWN
-52 QVIKLK
+52 QVNKLK

-72 ELFKVS
+72 QLFKVS

-83 NYDLA
+83 NYDSA
-88 VQFQKKLA
+88 VQLQKKLA
-96 LEGFKT
+96 LEGFNN
-102 TNIEQHDLD
+102 TNIEQYDF
-111 NNIIDYNKVVV
+111 NNEIIDYNNLDVS
-122 TENKENEI
+122 NNQENEI
-130 EETNE
+130 QENNKV
-135 GSLNEIEN
+135 SLDEVEN
-143 QEKIKENNFT
+143 QEKIKYGNIE
-153 KKEKEEDDNKKPEII
+153 KIEKESNNKPQTT

-179 VGTYSNGFN
+179 VGSYTNGFN
-188 AWDRVN
+188 AWDKVN
-194 ELKKKGFKSSKILR
+194 ELKKKGFKSSKILK

-216 SVKQINTL
+216 SVQQIKNL

-235 EKQITEYNVLKFS
+235 ENQINEFNVLKIS
-248 NTDSNKII
+248 NTNSNELL
-256 EEVIDL
+256 EEVIDY
-262 KNIISNFDYEKK
+262 KKIIENFDNKSQTVQKK
-274 VINKEVST
+274 VFPNK
-282 DEVDSIDYEET
+282 
-293 MDLIA
+293 DLIDDEEL
-298 SSDDDNNQ
+298 SDKIVSRDDDTNQ
-306 ISEELDEFEKE
+306 INEELDEIKK
-317 DNNIIIQK
+317 DNNKVIVQSNDII
-325 NDLVNNEKNSIINE
+325 DNE
-339 IINAENLVDK
+339 ENF
-349 NVEELLDKE
+349 EEKLDEE
-358 EIVYTNNV
+358 EISFTNNTK
-366 QIENNKINEKVDKE
+366 IDTYNKTNETLDNDQNIN
-380 KSISLDQETNISQN
+380 IDQEIKVSQN
-394 AKTQSN
+394 TEIKNN
-400 QINKR
+400 QTSKR
-405 KEKRKRS
+405 KDKRKKS

-418 ALQDFDRKAYSSA
+418 ALQDFDRKAYTSA

-436 NLVYA
+436 NLVYS

-467 WFNKLISKYPKK
+467 WFNKLISNYPKK

-537 AEIKKTNINSA
+537 AEIKKTNINSE
-548 NSDFGPGFYG
+548 NSDFGPNFYG
-558 ENKLVYSSTIS
+558 ENKLIYSSTIS

-586 FISEIDSLGNLS
+586 FISDIDSLGNLS
-598 DAKQITGDVN
+598 DPKQVIGDIN

-629 NNFFKGDLEFDKNK
+629 NNFFKGDLDFDKNK

-764 FPAES
+764 FPNES

-777 SRMDDFGFIYNSKS
+777 SRMDDFGFIYNSKN

-815 MLSSSAC
+815 MLASSAC

-830 RDKYTG
+830 RDKNTG
-836 QILPGAV
+836 QILPGAE

-853 IANQIVKED
+853 IASQIVKGD

-882 KGVGYSSFQKNICIP
+882 KGIGYSSFQKNICIP
-897 ESSTKIFTNIDLDW
+897 ESSTKIFTNIELDW

-947 KVYTVMIRYPNM
+947 KVYTVMIRYPNI
-959 KINIESHTDSRA
+959 KIHIESHTDSRA
-971 SNKYNLALSYN
+971 SNNYNLALSYN

-996 NEKRISTSALGEM
+996 NEERISTSAFGEM
-1009 DLDNYCEDSINCQEQ
+1009 DLDNYCQDNINCQEQ

-1030 RSIFKIREY
+1030 RSIFKIKEN

>member
-1 VKFRN
+1 M
-6 YILVFFLTIN
+6 
-16 FAFSFHSENRLVI
+16 I
-29 SNIQETNYHVI
+29 SNIQEINYHVI

-52 QVIKLK
+52 QVNKLK

-72 ELFKVS
+72 QLFKVS
-78 VLSFK
+78 VISFK
-83 NYDLA
+83 NYDSA
-88 VQFQKKLA
+88 VQLQKSLT
-96 LEGFKT
+96 LQGFNN
-102 TNIEQHDLD
+102 TNIEQYDF
-111 NNIIDYNKVVV
+111 NNEIIDYNNSDVS
-122 TENKENEI
+122 NNQENEI
-130 EETNE
+130 KENTKV
-135 GSLNEIEN
+135 SLDEVEN
-143 QEKIKENNFT
+143 QEKIKDSIIKKIEKVSNNMSQT
-153 KKEKEEDDNKKPEII
+153 T

-179 VGTYSNGFN
+179 VGSYTNGFN
-188 AWDRVN
+188 AWDKVN
-194 ELKKKGFKSSKILR
+194 ELKKKGFKSSKILK

-216 SVKQINTL
+216 SVQQIKNL

-235 EKQITEYNVLKFS
+235 ENQINEFNILKIS
-248 NTDSNKII
+248 NTNSNELL
-256 EEVIDL
+256 EEVIDYE
-262 KNIISNFDYEKK
+262 KIIENFD
-274 VINKEVST
+274 NKSQTVQNIVFPEE
-282 DEVDSIDYEET
+282 DLIDYEEPS
-293 MDLIA
+293 DKIVSGKDDINLIK
-298 SSDDDNNQ
+298 
-306 ISEELDEFEKE
+306 EELDEIKK
-317 DNNIIIQK
+317 DNNKVIAQT
-325 NDLVNNEKNSIINE
+325 NDITENEKISS
-339 IINAENLVDK
+339 
-349 NVEELLDKE
+349 
-358 EIVYTNNV
+358 TNNT
-366 QIENNKINEKVDKE
+366 IIDTDNKTNETLDNE
-380 KSISLDQETNISQN
+380 QNIDLDQDINVSQN
-394 AKTQSN
+394 IETQNN
-400 QINKR
+400 QTSKR
-405 KEKRKRS
+405 KDKRKKS

-418 ALQDFDRKAYSSA
+418 ALQDFDRKAYTSA

-436 NLVYA
+436 NLVYS

-452 SNSYYNNSQYDKAVI
+452 SNSYFNNSQYDKAVI

-537 AEIKKTNINSA
+537 AEIKKTNINSE
-548 NSDFGPGFYG
+548 NSDFGPSFYG
-558 ENKLVYSSTIS
+558 ENKLIYSSTIS

-586 FISEIDSLGNLS
+586 FISEVDSLGNLS
-598 DAKQITGDVN
+598 DPKQVTGDVN

-629 NNFFKGDLEFDKNK
+629 NNFFKGDLDFDKNK

-650 KAESEDGENWGNIQ
+650 KAESEDGETWGNIQ

-700 DIWYVDILE
+700 DIWYVDILD

-725 EFRESFPFISDNNI
+725 EFRESFPFISSDNI

-764 FPAES
+764 FPDES
-769 KNFGKPLN
+769 INFGKPLN
-777 SRMDDFGFIYNSKS
+777 SRMDDFGFIYNSKN

-815 MLSSSAC
+815 MLASSPC
-822 GSILSGIV
+822 GSVLSGIV
-830 RDKYTG
+830 RDKNTG
-836 QILPGAV
+836 QILPGAE

-853 IANQIVKED
+853 IASQIVKED
-862 AKYDFSKE
+862 AKYDFSNE

-882 KGVGYSSFQKNICIP
+882 KGIGYSSFQKNICIP
-897 ESSTKIFTNIDLDW
+897 ESSTKIFTNIELDW

-947 KVYTVMIRYPNM
+947 KVYTVMIRYPNI
-959 KINIESHTDSRA
+959 KIHIESHTDSRA
-971 SNKYNLALSYN
+971 SNRYNLALSYN

-996 NEKRISTSALGEM
+996 NEERISTSALGEM
-1009 DLDNYCEDSINCQEQ
+1009 DLDNYCEDNINCQEQ

-1030 RSIFKIREY
+1030 RSIFKIRDN

>member
-1 VKFRN
+1 MIF
-6 YILVFFLTIN
+6 
-16 FAFSFHSENRLVI
+16 
-29 SNIQETNYHVI
+29 NIQEINYHVI

-52 QVIKLK
+52 QVNKLN

-72 ELFKVS
+72 QLFKVS
-78 VLSFK
+78 VISFK
-83 NYDLA
+83 NYDSA
-88 VQFQKKLA
+88 VQFQKKIVLQ
-96 LEGFKT
+96 GFNN
-102 TNIEQHDLD
+102 TNIEQYDF
-111 NNIIDYNKVVV
+111 NNDVIDYNNSDVS
-122 TENKENEI
+122 NNQENEI
-130 EETNE
+130 LENNKV
-135 GSLNEIEN
+135 SLDKIEN
-143 QEKIKENNFT
+143 LEKIKDSTIE
-153 KKEKEEDDNKKPEII
+153 KIEKETNNKSQNT
-168 FKNLDDYYEIV
+168 FKNLDDCYEIV
-179 VGTYSNGFN
+179 VGSYSNGFN
-188 AWDRVN
+188 AWDKVN
-194 ELKKKGFKSSKILR
+194 ELKKKGFKSSKILK

-216 SVKQINTL
+216 SVQQIKNL
-224 NNFQNLYIELK
+224 NKFQNLYLELK
-235 EKQITEYNVLKFS
+235 ENQINEFNILKISKTNS
-248 NTDSNKII
+248 NELL
-256 EEVIDL
+256 EELIDY
-262 KNIISNFDYEKK
+262 KNIIENFD
-274 VINKEVST
+274 NKSQTVQNKFFPE
-282 DEVDSIDYEET
+282 D
-293 MDLIA
+293 DLIDFKE
-298 SSDDDNNQ
+298 SSEKIVSKDEGSNQ
-306 ISEELDEFEKE
+306 IKEELDENKKEKNK
-317 DNNIIIQK
+317 DIVKTNNIIY
-325 NDLVNNEKNSIINE
+325 NEENSIINQFIE
-339 IINAENLVDK
+339 VENSEEKL
-349 NVEELLDKE
+349 NVEK
-358 EIVYTNNV
+358 IAFTNNTK
-366 QIENNKINEKVDKE
+366 IDSDNKSNEILDNEQNIN
-380 KSISLDQETNISQN
+380 LDQEINTSQN
-394 AKTQSN
+394 IEIQNN
-400 QINKR
+400 QTSKR
-405 KEKRKRS
+405 KDKRKKS

-418 ALQDFDRKAYSSA
+418 ALQDFDRKAYTSA

-436 NLVYA
+436 NLVYS

-537 AEIKKTNINSA
+537 AEIKKTNINSE

-558 ENKLVYSSTIS
+558 ENKLIYSSTIS

-586 FISEIDSLGNLS
+586 FISDIDSLGNLS
-598 DAKQITGDVN
+598 DPKQVTGDVN

-629 NNFFKGDLEFDKNK
+629 NNFFKGDLDFDKNK

-650 KAESEDGENWGNIQ
+650 KAESEDGETWGNIQ

-700 DIWYVDILE
+700 DIWYVDILD

-725 EFRESFPFISDNNI
+725 EFRESFPFISSDNI

-764 FPAES
+764 FPDES
-769 KNFGKPLN
+769 INFGKPLN
-777 SRMDDFGFIYNSKS
+777 SRMDDFGFIYNSKN

-815 MLSSSAC
+815 MLASSPC
-822 GSILSGIV
+822 GSVLSGIV
-830 RDKYTG
+830 RDKNTG
-836 QILPGAV
+836 QILPGAE

-853 IANQIVKED
+853 IARQIVKED
-862 AKYDFSKE
+862 AKYDFSNE

-882 KGVGYSSFQKNICIP
+882 KGIGYSSFQKNICIP
-897 ESSTKIFTNIDLDW
+897 ESSTKIFTNIELDW
-911 AKDCLPDDLECLF
+911 AKDCIPDDLECLF

-947 KVYTVMIRYPNM
+947 KVYTVMIRYPNI
-959 KINIESHTDSRA
+959 KIHIESHTDSRA
-971 SNKYNLALSYN
+971 SNRYNLALSYN

-996 NEKRISTSALGEM
+996 NEERISTSALGEM
-1009 DLDNYCEDSINCQEQ
+1009 DLDNYCEDNINCQEQ

-1030 RSIFKIREY
+1030 RSIFKIREN

>member
-1 VKFRN
+1 MKFRK
-6 YILVFFLTIN
+6 YILVFFLTVN
-16 FAFSFHSENRLVI
+16 FIFSFNTENKLLISE
-29 SNIQETNYHVI
+29 IQEINYHI
-40 TGTFKNGFNAWD
+40 ISGSFKNGFNAWD
-52 QVIKLK
+52 QVNKLK

-72 ELFKVS
+72 QLFKVS
-78 VLSFK
+78 VISFK
-83 NYDLA
+83 NYDSA
-88 VQFQKKLA
+88 VQLQKNLA
-96 LEGFKT
+96 LQGFNN
-102 TNIEQHDLD
+102 TNIEQYDF
-111 NNIIDYNKVVV
+111 NNEIIDYNNSDVS
-122 TENKENEI
+122 NNQENEI
-130 EETNE
+130 KENTKV
-135 GSLNEIEN
+135 SLDEVEN
-143 QEKIKENNFT
+143 QEKIKDNTIGKIEKGSNNISQT
-153 KKEKEEDDNKKPEII
+153 T

-179 VGTYSNGFN
+179 VGSYTNGFN
-188 AWDRVN
+188 AWDKVN
-194 ELKKKGFKSSKILR
+194 ELKKKGFKSSKILK

-216 SVKQINTL
+216 SVQQIKNL

-235 EKQITEYNVLKFS
+235 ENQINEFNILKIS
-248 NTDSNKII
+248 NTNSNELL
-256 EEVIDL
+256 EEVIDY
-262 KNIISNFDYEKK
+262 KKIIENFD
-274 VINKEVST
+274 NKSQTVQNIVFPEE
-282 DEVDSIDYEET
+282 DLIDYEEP
-293 MDLIA
+293 
-298 SSDDDNNQ
+298 SDKIVSREDDINQIKEELNEIKKDNNKVIAQ
-306 ISEELDEFEKE
+306 T
-317 DNNIIIQK
+317 
-325 NDLVNNEKNSIINE
+325 NDITENEKISF
-339 IINAENLVDK
+339 
-349 NVEELLDKE
+349 
-358 EIVYTNNV
+358 TNNT
-366 QIENNKINEKVDKE
+366 IIDTDNKTNETLDNE
-380 KSISLDQETNISQN
+380 QNIDLDQDINVSQN
-394 AKTQSN
+394 IETQNN
-400 QINKR
+400 QTSKR
-405 KEKRKRS
+405 KDKRKKS

-418 ALQDFDRKAYSSA
+418 ALQDFDRKAYTSA

-436 NLVYA
+436 NLVYS

-452 SNSYYNNSQYDKAVI
+452 SNSYFNNSQYDKAVI

-537 AEIKKTNINSA
+537 AEIKKTNINSE
-548 NSDFGPGFYG
+548 NSDFGPSFYG
-558 ENKLVYSSTIS
+558 ENKLIYSSTIS

-586 FISEIDSLGNLS
+586 FISEVDSLGNLS
-598 DAKQITGDVN
+598 DPKQVTGDVN

-629 NNFFKGDLEFDKNK
+629 NNFFKGDLDFDKNK

-650 KAESEDGENWGNIQ
+650 KAESEDGETWGNIQ

-700 DIWYVDILE
+700 DIWYVDILD

-725 EFRESFPFISDNNI
+725 EFRESFPFISSDNI

-764 FPAES
+764 FPDES
-769 KNFGKPLN
+769 INFGEPLN
-777 SRMDDFGFIYNSKS
+777 SRMDDFGFIYNSKN

-815 MLSSSAC
+815 MLASSPC
-822 GSILSGIV
+822 GSVLSGIV
-830 RDKYTG
+830 RDKNTG
-836 QILPGAV
+836 QILPGAE

-853 IANQIVKED
+853 IASQIVKED
-862 AKYDFSKE
+862 AKYDFSNE

-882 KGVGYSSFQKNICIP
+882 KGIGYSSFQKNICIP
-897 ESSTKIFTNIDLDW
+897 ESSTKIFTNIELDW

-947 KVYTVMIRYPNM
+947 KVYTVMIRYPNI
-959 KINIESHTDSRA
+959 KIHIESHTDSRA
-971 SNKYNLALSYN
+971 SNRYNLALSYN

-996 NEKRISTSALGEM
+996 NEERISTSALGEM
-1009 DLDNYCEDSINCQEQ
+1009 DLDNYCEDNINCQEQ

-1030 RSIFKIREY
+1030 RSIFKIREN